1 MIHQRVFSP
10 TTMSKMKS
18 GDIEV
23 SRDKD
28 KLREIEVTL
37 DFTPNALASVLYRQ
51 GETVILAC
59 VTKADGLPRWFPR
72 DSQRGWVH
80 AEYSLLPGST
90 DSRFRRERNG
100 AKGRTQEIERLVA
113 RSLRG
118 AIDLEQLGPIALTV
132 DCDVLNADGGTRCA
146 SITAACIA
154 LRLAV
159 RRLINEGEC
168 LPIGLRPSREDLK
181 NGWKKPNLSE
191 EEKSNHE
198 NNVIMNDV
206 AAVSVGL
213 IGDDIYLDLDYI
225 LDSNADVDMNV
236 VMTSNREFVE
246 VQGTGEESTYSREQ
260 LNSLLD
266 MAEKGNSLLHKM
278 KSKYYQMLIEFSE
291 QLKRIVRWRAC

>member
-1 MIHQRVFSP
+1 MIHERVFSRP
-10 TTMSKMKS
+10 TMGKMKS
-18 GDIEV
+18 ADIDI
-23 SRDKD
+23 SREQD
-28 KLREIEVTL
+28 KLRDIEVTL
-37 DFTPNALASVLYRQ
+37 DFTPNALSSVLYKQ

-159 RRLINEGEC
+159 RRLIEQSEC
-168 LPIGLRPSREDLK
+168 LPIGLRPSRDDLK
-181 NGWKKPNLSE
+181 NGWKKPELTK
-191 EEKSNHE
+191 EEKLDHE
-198 NNVIMNDV
+198 NSVIRNNV

-213 IGDDIYLDLDYI
+213 IGDDIFLDLDYI

-236 VMTSNREFVE
+236 IMTSDGEFVE
-246 VQGTGEESTYSREQ
+246 VQGTGEESTYTREQ
-260 LNSLLD
+260 LNLLLD
-266 MAEKGNSLLHKM
+266 MAEKGNSLLH
-278 KSKYYQMLIEFSE
+278 QMQVKVLTD
-291 QLKRIVRWRAC
+291 AN

>member
-1 MIHQRVFSP
+1 
-10 TTMSKMKS
+10 MSKMKS
-18 GDIEV
+18 GDFEV
-23 SRDKD
+23 NREKD

-51 GETVILAC
+51 GNTVILAC

-90 DSRFRRERNG
+90 DSRFRRERSG

-159 RRLINEGEC
+159 RRLINDGEC
-168 LPIGLRPSREDLK
+168 LPINLRPSREDLK
-181 NGWKKPNLSE
+181 NGWVKPDLTD
-191 EEKSNHE
+191 EEKNNHE
-198 NNVIMNDV
+198 NSVITNNV

-236 VMTSNREFVE
+236 VMTSNGEFVE
-246 VQGTGEESTYSREQ
+246 VQGTGEESTYTRQQ
-260 LNSLLD
+260 LNSLLN
-266 MAEKGNSLLHKM
+266 MAEEGNSLLHEM
-278 KSKYYQMLIEFSE
+278 QVEVL
-291 QLKRIVRWRAC
+291 LDAN